1 MISPTSAD
9 GENINEILRAQ
20 KEQMKENW
28 LHKIQYHNRFN
39 DGYIEI
45 AEAMLDPIGDPKFVI
60 SGQKFDT
67 NPNSNLEYYL
77 RERGYDINDPS
88 SIPNHVFNPV
98 KYADARNA
106 LEQSGHYT
114 GIDLSQVND
123 YYKPL
128 SDEQIQ
134 EFLIEDIG
142 KQTATMQHNIFEKIE
157 IPGTIPRVWVT
168 PKFRL
173 LTFSEKKAFI
183 HLVYSYYYTEN
194 SDYDAVR
201 IFDSMTGKEIG
212 GYMPPY
218 ELNLK

>member
-1 MISPTSAD
+1 MKKLLGIVVLGLLWCNVSFAD
-9 GENINEILRAQ
+9 DQAKRKELIDSLIN
-20 KEQMKENW
+20 K
-28 LHKIQYHNRFN
+28 
-39 DGYIEI
+39 
-45 AEAMLDPIGDPKFVI
+45 
-60 SGQKFDT
+60 
-67 NPNSNLEYYL
+67 
-77 RERGYDINDPS
+77 
-88 SIPNHVFNPV
+88 
-98 KYADARNA
+98 
-106 LEQSGHYT
+106 
-114 GIDLSQVND
+114 
-123 YYKPL
+123 
-128 SDEQIQ
+128 
-134 EFLIEDIG
+134 
-142 KQTATMQHNIFEKIE
+142 HNIFEKIE

>member
-1 MISPTSAD
+1 MKKLLAIVGLGLLWGNVSFAD
-9 GENINEILRAQ
+9 DQAKRKELIDSLIN
-20 KEQMKENW
+20 K
-28 LHKIQYHNRFN
+28 
-39 DGYIEI
+39 
-45 AEAMLDPIGDPKFVI
+45 
-60 SGQKFDT
+60 
-67 NPNSNLEYYL
+67 
-77 RERGYDINDPS
+77 
-88 SIPNHVFNPV
+88 
-98 KYADARNA
+98 
-106 LEQSGHYT
+106 
-114 GIDLSQVND
+114 
-123 YYKPL
+123 
-128 SDEQIQ
+128 
-134 EFLIEDIG
+134 
-142 KQTATMQHNIFEKIE
+142 HNIFEKIE

>member
-1 MISPTSAD
+1 MKKLLGIVVLGLLWCNLSFAD
-9 GENINEILRAQ
+9 DQAKRKELIDSLIN
-20 KEQMKENW
+20 K
-28 LHKIQYHNRFN
+28 
-39 DGYIEI
+39 
-45 AEAMLDPIGDPKFVI
+45 
-60 SGQKFDT
+60 
-67 NPNSNLEYYL
+67 
-77 RERGYDINDPS
+77 
-88 SIPNHVFNPV
+88 
-98 KYADARNA
+98 
-106 LEQSGHYT
+106 
-114 GIDLSQVND
+114 
-123 YYKPL
+123 
-128 SDEQIQ
+128 
-134 EFLIEDIG
+134 
-142 KQTATMQHNIFEKIE
+142 HNIFEKIE

>member
-1 MISPTSAD
+1 MKKLLAIVVLGLMWCNLSFAD
-9 GENINEILRAQ
+9 DQAKRKELIDSLIN
-20 KEQMKENW
+20 K
-28 LHKIQYHNRFN
+28 
-39 DGYIEI
+39 
-45 AEAMLDPIGDPKFVI
+45 
-60 SGQKFDT
+60 
-67 NPNSNLEYYL
+67 
-77 RERGYDINDPS
+77 
-88 SIPNHVFNPV
+88 
-98 KYADARNA
+98 
-106 LEQSGHYT
+106 
-114 GIDLSQVND
+114 
-123 YYKPL
+123 
-128 SDEQIQ
+128 
-134 EFLIEDIG
+134 
-142 KQTATMQHNIFEKIE
+142 HNIFEKIE